1 MQAFKFNVV
10 VQLIHDWS
18 NSVLM
23 IFCFYACISSS
34 SDQTYF
40 ALWLWLGQRFF
51 NSFGLNCKEILSIL
65 CSEYNFTC
73 CTNTNLESFPTWQA
87 TTFCLW
93 FHGSSLHKRKNV
105 INLPNA
111 IFRSSLKFILQWV
124 YNILEKKAE
133 VERIVFEDED
143 PVTGFVLL
151 PDIKWDQKQL
161 ENLYLV
167 AICHKH
173 GIKSLRDL
181 DRSHLPLLKNILS
194 KGEVKILEQLE
205 QCVQKQLHHKMV
217 CCDLVLSFYCLSCNK
232 LSCSFLPCKTGS
244 IPICQKSS

>member
-1 MQAFKFNVV
+1 M
-10 VQLIHDWS
+10 
-18 NSVLM
+18 
-23 IFCFYACISSS
+23 
-34 SDQTYF
+34 
-40 ALWLWLGQRFF
+40 
-51 NSFGLNCKEILSIL
+51 
-65 CSEYNFTC
+65 
-73 CTNTNLESFPTWQA
+73 
-87 TTFCLW
+87 
-93 FHGSSLHKRKNV
+93 
-105 INLPNA
+105 
-111 IFRSSLKFILQWV
+111 QWV

-143 PVTGFVLL
+143 PVNGFVLL

-181 DRSHLPLLKNILS
+181 DRSHLPLLRNILT

-244 IPICQKSS
+244 ILICQKSS